1 MKVGCWKI
9 SNIKKRKGRC
19 AIMFMHFCTSH
30 FTLDHFNMKEHNIT
44 LFILTL
50 LKNDVKIKKKFLIC
64 KNRNIDLFHFGMLFW
79 AFAKYVTGRWALIYQ
94 YFGYAFSSL
103 FHWRLSNP
111 KSPKDINPFF
121 LLFIKQFLIFAKDV
135 GLRLDVFVL

>member
-30 FTLDHFNMKEHNIT
+30 LTLDHSNMKEHNIT

-50 LKNDVKIKKKFLIC
+50 LKNDVKNQEKFLYAKTGTLIYFTLVC
-64 KNRNIDLFHFGMLFW
+64 PLGLLQ
-79 AFAKYVTGRWALIYQ
+79 KYVTRRWALIYQ
-94 YFGYAFSSL
+94 YFIYAFSSL
-103 FHWRLSNP
+103 FHWRLSNL
-111 KSPKDINPFF
+111 KSQKDINPFF
-121 LLFIKQFLIFAKDV
+121 FCLYYNFLFLQKMWAL
-135 GLRLDVFVL
+135 G